1 MPTLSD
7 RETELLRAIIEEY
20 TTTADPVGSETI
32 EKKYP
37 KLGVS
42 PATIRNE
49 MVRLTKMGYLAQ
61 PHTSSGRIPSSMGLK
76 FYINQLMKEKEL
88 STAEEVAVKDK
99 IWDYRDRMDLLL
111 REATHALADKTK
123 NMAVAT
129 TDDGNIYYSGLANIL
144 DMPEFY
150 DIELTRAVLSLLDE
164 DQRIQNIFVRRV
176 AEEDIQILFGEEL
189 ESIDLKPC
197 GFIYTTF
204 ETGSK
209 HKGTLGIIGPA
220 RLNYSSVI
228 PVLRYINSLL
238 TEMVVRW

>member
-7 RETELLRAIIEEY
+7 RETELLKAIIDEY
-20 TTTADPVGSETI
+20 TSSAQPIGSETI

-49 MVRLTKMGYLAQ
+49 MVKLTKLGYLMQ
-61 PHTSSGRIPSSMGLK
+61 PHTSAGRTPTSMGLK

-99 IWDYRDRMDLLL
+99 IWDYRDHMDKLL
-111 REATHALADKTK
+111 REATHTLAEKTK

-129 TDDGNIYYSGLANIL
+129 SDDGSIYYSGLANIL

-150 DIELTRAVLSLLDE
+150 DIELTRSVLTLLDE
-164 DQRIQNIFVRRV
+164 TNGVQNLFLKRV
-176 AEEDIQILFGEEL
+176 VEEDIQVLFGEEL
-189 ESIDLKPC
+189 DYIQLKPC

-220 RLNYSSVI
+220 RLNYSYVI
-228 PVLRYINSLL
+228 PVLRYINGLL
-238 TEMVVRW
+238 SEMIVRW